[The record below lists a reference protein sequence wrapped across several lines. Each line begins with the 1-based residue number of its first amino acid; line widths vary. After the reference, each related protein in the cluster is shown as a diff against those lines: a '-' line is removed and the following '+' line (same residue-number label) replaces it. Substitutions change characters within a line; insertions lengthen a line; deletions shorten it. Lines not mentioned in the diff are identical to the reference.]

1 VAAAI
6 AAGAVGSVPKS
17 KPFETLLQTVL
28 TAAVGEPVMTEAE
41 RQKWL
46 MCHYSHVA
54 QERDL
59 TQRLGRLS
67 PREREVLELL
77 AQGHRAAEI
86 AQHFVV
92 SMPTVRTQI
101 RAILTK
107 LQVNSQLE
115 AVALVRQA
123 PRALRYPSCGVNR

>member
-1 VAAAI
+1 
-6 AAGAVGSVPKS
+6 VPKA
-17 KPFETLLQTVL
+17 KPFDVLLQTVL
-28 TAAVGEPVMTEAE
+28 TAAVGEPVMSEAE

-46 MCHYSHVA
+46 MRHYSHLA

-59 TQRLGRLS
+59 TQRLDRLS

-86 AQHFVV
+86 AEHFVV

-115 AVALVRQA
+115 AVALARQM
-123 PRALRYPSCGVNR
+123 PRA